1 MRKFL
6 VVGILGL
13 VVGLTIAGYFSFRG
27 SAEAA
32 KPFVSIDHVHVHD
45 AGGCDLSTHITWS
58 GTALAHRNGKLRS
71 ILTADGS
78 GFLFTNISKGT
89 LGDDFTHNWGTQI
102 PGTYHT
108 RVRIWVTRGQDG
120 ETLGKLLALDVSADH
135 VCDG

>member
-32 KPFVSIDHVHVHD
+32 KPFLSIDHVHVHD

-58 GTALAHRNGKLRS
+58 GPTFAHRNGKLFS
-71 ILTADGS
+71 ILTADGA
-78 GFLFTNISKGT
+78 GFLSMNISKGT
-89 LGDDFTHNWGTQI
+89 LEDDFTHNWGAQI

-108 RVRIWVTRGQDG
+108 LVRFWFARGNDG
-120 ETLGKLLALDVSADH
+120 VSFGKFIALDVSADH
-135 VCDG
+135 VC